1 MCRCRQGRR
10 FLRRWRRAHR
20 DVRPHL
26 GELRLGNTSDRQQ
39 VFDSAKTSGFRAELN
54 DRFGGGGSDAGKLLK
69 LLCGGGVDVDF
80 VRRRVLCNE
89 RRCGN
94 RYKEQSSTTHSNW
107 RGRPSKPRRLSHTS
121 SLPFAS
127 YSVTGPNRAACSP
140 IWARSP
146 TMTIC
151 ALAESKWRRAAVST
165 SAAVSARIRS
175 R

>member
-1 MCRCRQGRR
+1 MCRCRQWRR
-10 FLRRWRRAHR
+10 FLGRWRRAHR

-26 GELRLGNTSDRQQ
+26 GEFRLGNAVDREQ
-39 VFDSAKTSGFRAELN
+39 VLDAVKASGLRAELN
-54 DRFGGGGSDAGKLLK
+54 DRFGCGRPDAGKLLK
-69 LLCGGGVDVDF
+69 LFGGSGVDVDF

-89 RRCGN
+89 RRGGN
-94 RYKEQSSTTHSNW
+94 RHEQQSSTTHSNW
-107 RGRPSKPRRLSHTS
+107 PGSPSKPRRMPHTS